1 MQATYPIRLLEPA
14 ETNSALDLLQHLNP
28 GVARD
33 ELGRRLHAMRSDHP
47 HYQLH
52 GAFDGARL
60 CGVAG
65 CWIGTRIWCGRY
77 LEIDNLVIDPA
88 MRNSGAGTA
97 MIRHF
102 EELARLADCAVVLLD
117 SYTSNH
123 ASHRLYHRLGFEI
136 WGFHFVKPLDGTQFD
151 PA

>member
-1 MQATYPIRLLEPA
+1 MHPTFSIRLLKPA
-14 ETNSALDLLQHLNP
+14 ETDAALELLQHLNTNVP
-28 GVARD
+28 CD
-33 ELGRRLHAMRSDHP
+33 ELERRLGAMQKDHP

-52 GAFDGARL
+52 GAFEGALL

-77 LEIDNLVIDPA
+77 LEIDNLVIDPT

-97 MIRHF
+97 MIHHF
-102 EELARLADCAVVLLD
+102 VKLAQEADCAVVLLD

-136 WGFHFVKPLDGTQFD
+136 WGFHFIKPLDGTRYD

>member
-1 MQATYPIRLLEPA
+1 MDPQYQCRRLQPA
-14 ETNSALDLLQHLNP
+14 ETDAALNLLQHLNP
-28 GVARD
+28 HIPRD
-33 ELGRRLHAMRSDHP
+33 ELARRLRAMHADHP

-52 GAFDGARL
+52 GAFDGTRL

-77 LEIDNLVIDPA
+77 MEIDNLVIDPA
-88 MRNSGAGTA
+88 MRNGGAGSA

-102 EELARLADCAVVLLD
+102 EALAREAECAVVLLD
-117 SYTSNH
+117 SYTRNH

-136 WGFHFVKPLDGTQFD
+136 WGFHFVKPLDGTRYD